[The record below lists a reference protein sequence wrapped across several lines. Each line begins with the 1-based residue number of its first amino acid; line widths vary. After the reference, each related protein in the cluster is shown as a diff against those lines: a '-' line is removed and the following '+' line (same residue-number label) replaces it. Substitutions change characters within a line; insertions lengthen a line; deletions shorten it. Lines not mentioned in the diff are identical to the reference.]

1 MSFDTRI
8 DRLKRRLNRQEEPF
22 FLTIQGD
29 PEVRRLQHFGLLP
42 QGAMASDREAMIGHD
57 YYAAGPVRRLRSFT
71 PA

>member
-29 PEVRRLQHFGLLP
+29 PEVRRLQHFGLLR
-42 QGAMASDREAMIGHD
+42 MASDREAMTGHD

>member
-29 PEVRRLQHFGLLP
+29 PEVRRLQHFGLL
-42 QGAMASDREAMIGHD
+42 QGVGPRGDDR
-57 YYAAGPVRRLRSFT
+57 PRLLCRRPRRDD
-71 PA
+71 